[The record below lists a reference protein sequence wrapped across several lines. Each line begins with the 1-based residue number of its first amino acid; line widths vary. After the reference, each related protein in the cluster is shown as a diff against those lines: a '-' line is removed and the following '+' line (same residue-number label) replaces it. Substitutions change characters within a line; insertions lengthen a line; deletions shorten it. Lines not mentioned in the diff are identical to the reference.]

1 MSGNLALMSR
11 QVHYEL
17 FVRRGASPGWSL
29 QEANENRAEILAA
42 AETALASGFITGVKV
57 MKETYDEGTGD
68 FMSLRIFEEGKRKFK
83 IAKAAEDAPPAL
95 PCLTPED
102 LYSVHARHTLGRLFA
117 DILARWKL
125 TVVELIHRA
134 DMLEKL
140 EATGTLFQH
149 AVQKIAIAQSNGG
162 EQPLPQTIRTLTDL
176 ADRAIQ
182 RVYREARA
190 KRIATPQTVAELN
203 AYAGS
208 KATAPDAGFLIGLA
222 LAQYLKPATTWNDKL
237 DRALAIIA
245 TPPDDAAAAKILV
258 AHADAVVG
266 ELLGGAA
273 ALLELLGPV
282 EDLGGALLAM
292 SDLYLG
298 RVPPSAPHL
307 ALGRL
312 AGFFAAD
319 RLLDARTALARRVLS
334 ELKTHKRLAATVE
347 TELSHLRAITS
358 RLVMGPARLVPHED
372 IVGAITIRSRHLV
385 QSGPIGDYLKGAAS
399 TFVKAERLV
408 QFEIN
413 IVGAE
418 NKRRIWDHLKPVL
431 TSAAFDN
438 ALMEDGSPITRMA
451 RAAALQ
457 TSLLKSSLPDAA
469 RQEGAV
475 IIDTAVRRSL
485 DIARLQKLLADPERG
500 KVLLFQ
506 LAQNLKAGSV
516 PKGACETLVLDIL
529 KRVGR
534 AAA

>member
-1 MSGNLALMSR
+1 MSR

-29 QEANENRAEILAA
+29 QEAGESRAEILAA
-42 AETALASGFITGVKV
+42 AETALASSFITGVKV
-57 MKETYDEGTGD
+57 MKETYDESSGD

-102 LYSVHARHTLGRLFA
+102 LYAVHARHTLGRLFA

-149 AVQKIAIAQSNGG
+149 AVQKVAIAQSNGG

-190 KRIATPQTVAELN
+190 KQIASPESVADLN
-203 AYAGS
+203 AYAAA
-208 KATAPDAGFLIGLA
+208 KASTPETAFLIGLA
-222 LAQYLKPATTWNDKL
+222 LAQYLKPAATWSDKL
-237 DRALAIIA
+237 DRILAVIA
-245 TPPDDAAAAKILV
+245 APPDDAAAAKTLI
-258 AHADAVVG
+258 AHADAIVG

-273 ALLELLGPV
+273 ALQELLGPV
-282 EDLGGALLAM
+282 EDLGGALIAM

-334 ELKTHKRLAATVE
+334 ELKTHKRLAPVVE
-347 TELSHLRAITS
+347 SELSHLRAITS
-358 RLVMGPARLVPHED
+358 RLVMGPTRLVPHED
-372 IVGAITIRSRHLV
+372 IVTAITVRSRHLV
-385 QSGPIGDYLKGAAS
+385 QSGPIGEHLKDAANA
-399 TFVKAERLV
+399 FVKAERLV

-413 IVGAE
+413 IIGAE
-418 NKRRIWDHLKPVL
+418 NKRRIWDHLKPIL

-438 ALMEDGSPITRMA
+438 ALMDDGSPITRMA
-451 RAAALQ
+451 RAAVLQ
-457 TSLLKSSLPDAA
+457 AALLKSSLPDTA
-469 RQEGAV
+469 RQEGGAV
-475 IIDTAVRRSL
+475 IDTAVRRSL
-485 DIARLQKLLADPERG
+485 DLPRLQKLLSDPERG

-506 LAQNLKAGSV
+506 LAQNLKAGSI

-529 KRVGR
+529 KRIGR